1 MLSSAV
7 DNIVLFTYK
16 YLVTTVV
23 YAPGYG
29 CTDAAGLEPVIDI
42 IEARGFSFKFAPI
55 KWEGTTITDWTGQFR
70 KISDQYDPKETI
82 FWGFSLGAII
92 VLKAAAEGEECPAEL
107 WLCSLSAR
115 FSEDAPKPSS
125 AFASSL
131 EPRQM
136 TALNKLRFE
145 ELAARITCP
154 TLLIHGQRERS
165 QYPELV
171 HRVEEA
177 HRLIANTR
185 LVVARRAG
193 HNIAHSG
200 YIKAIASS
208 IA

>member
-1 MLSSAV
+1 MLSSMV
-7 DNIVLFTYK
+7 DKIVLFTYK

-23 YAPGYG
+23 CAPGYG
-29 CTDAAGLEPVIDI
+29 CTDAAGLKPVIEV
-42 IEARGFSFKFAPI
+42 IEARGHEFKFAPI
-55 KWEGTTITDWTGQFR
+55 KWEGTTIPDWTRQFR

-92 VLKAAAEGEECPAEL
+92 VLKVAAEGEECPAEL

-115 FSEDAPKPSS
+115 FSEDVPMPSS
-125 AFASSL
+125 APNSPKPYQVA
-131 EPRQM
+131 
-136 TALNKLRFE
+136 ALRELQFEKL
-145 ELAARITCP
+145 APRITCP
-154 TLLIHGQRERS
+154 TLLIYGQRERR

-177 HRLIANTR
+177 DRLIANTR

-193 HNIAHSG
+193 HNITHSG